1 MGSKNKLLKINLAL
15 IALPISI
22 GTTVISCSFNKYN
35 IIFEDDNNVI
45 ALNENADYYLSKY
58 GMYLKEPMLKD
69 GYEFKGWKLNGKYV
83 NKIKKGHSGD
93 VLISV
98 EYQKVNSEYDK
109 YKNKYDALLS
119 ISDDILKGKEL
130 FNKNEF
136 KQLLSEFS
144 TKKSLV
150 IRKIEALERD
160 IKEQVK
166 SEFNNYIT
174 RKISQTSKYSNS
186 HKELNLK
193 IDQEMKEFTKELDKF
208 FSSGSFSKQT
218 LDTYKEEIKN
228 KFLKYEFDNIKL
240 EDSISNEKQSSINQF
255 ITKNFNVIFNF
266 DSKASWKEYVSKY
279 KRGLALL
286 KEVKRESEKEQ
297 LFEIFEQKIK
307 EYNISLFAN
316 FESQINA
323 NFDSIDL
330 LKIPVEYISVFDN
343 EIREQF
349 IFLQEQSIINAL
361 DLQMIELKNEFS
373 SNFTI
378 EKGKAMIEKFYKLTS
393 KALAYIFSPDK
404 YQEIKLREKYFL
416 AQEAV
421 EEFLN
426 NFNISKGFVDSLL
439 EQVINNDIANEDI
452 KNAVYDLKK
461 LVNDYFL
468 SGKRKKL
475 STSDI
480 TKIAGSII
488 AGAGGVAGGAY
499 LISKGL
505 ELKKAN
511 DNLFLTK
518 VGLIDTISKLE
529 IKNNKHHDVTPYSAD
544 TKSLQMLFDKEIRN
558 ALVKEKLKNQFPEV
572 KGAENKVS
580 WRLKDRGTTESGKLK
595 DTKIEVWYGYSDPKV
610 ITINEIKGFKTDIE
624 ILEDIANI
632 EKAEFSNKSS
642 ILATEAFNGPK
653 QVMEEEL
660 SSTEEASQTTNEYF
674 QKHVYNLN
682 LPSGVKWKLVERGTA
697 SNSGRKIGESIIE
710 LYFREDDKNE
720 TSKKKVYL
728 NGFSGFKKDNNDT
741 ELTKSITFHYRIKKT
756 ENGTDKIPQ
765 QKVENWGMHLWGDG
779 WKGGNIDWNT
789 NPHKFTESD
798 ESGFKKITISNI
810 DSNKDLWFIVHDMN
824 HKNNEAMLLDTSHSD
839 VWFNEGDP
847 NPHYKKPI
855 YWLDR
860 FERVA
865 YDELEIDIITD
876 NNKSINGDEYKTK
889 LKLFNTLDKYNSLVP
904 IDSNNY
910 EISKINNGSENSG
923 LDNDKKR
930 TKLKIKFKP
939 EYLKK
944 PSKHYNKID
953 LGDVFTVSYDGENL
967 GAATYARRLFEGDEY
982 TYDTDYMWYWMPDL
996 GANMISSTEVEVK
1009 LWAPASKTV
1018 HIQLYDK
1025 NNHNKK
1031 VGNPIALTQ
1040 GDKKNERIWSA
1051 KIHTQMPELYWE
1063 FPYFASL
1070 DGYYYEYILNMN
1082 TKYEK
1087 IVLDPYAKSMA
1098 AHKPGE
1104 VGKGA
1109 FVDMN
1114 SLRAGIYN
1122 LSKSQGIFSGGL
1134 EGKLNKMIGYEV
1146 HVRDYTISRDDVAY
1160 KGTFRGMANWD
1171 AGIEYLKDLG
1181 ITHVQFLP
1189 LQNYSSVDETSQ
1201 GWTNGNGEVKKEGE
1215 KEVYTRTKA
1224 PNYNWGYDP
1233 HNYFTIEGW
1242 LSSDPK
1248 DPYSRISELRMLIK
1262 KLHDNGIGVIA
1273 DVVYNH
1279 MAENWFL
1286 DNIVPN
1292 HYFRRPGGPTPVG
1305 GPALASEN
1313 KMARKIIIE
1322 SAKWLVDQYG
1332 VDGFRFDLMGFID
1345 KETIRLIKDKVKTP
1359 DGHDLIMYGESW
1371 DFSDLPKNQRLVK
1384 GETKALE
1391 GGVPGVGYFNDTIR
1405 DIIKGQVGD
1414 HEGTK
1419 KGWVHTTNDD
1429 NGWEKTRE
1437 LRAALIAGITKHAQK
1452 KYKNGNSGELEAGD
1466 NYADIF
1472 SKNNNPKNEYQNK
1485 NSLTNKEDYVTFTNE
1500 PSEAIQYQTI
1510 HDGYTLWDK
1519 LNIASPKKYTNELK
1533 NKNNKYDSNIEQKE
1547 IDYKIKLAKQ
1557 SLGLMFAGQGRIVL
1571 QGGDEIGRTKPLSV
1585 GDSNPERAEGSE
1597 NAIIK
1602 DALPDILNKGSGK
1615 SKVIIDYKYHDNSY
1629 NASDWANSYKWK
1641 RYDDPKFAKGAF
1653 RNLHKYV
1660 KDVIKLRKEN
1670 YEFRFETAQE
1680 IVDNFRFIGGKNNNH
1695 NIEGEYKSEDT
1706 LSSIFQENKAKVII
1720 FNLDNTNKFK
1730 EEVDGK
1736 IEGDI
1741 VKFTVEGKEYSLKVE
1756 KQKVNRDKKIY
1767 VNKKL
1772 LTSNEN
1778 NKITAT
1784 ELLNNVAPYNKK
1796 DENSDKIIQ
1805 YKIEARNNKNYSQFI
1820 VMSNPFDDAI
1830 LINEQIDESWELLI
1844 GENGKP
1850 ELITQEDKERGY
1862 VAGTPIAP
1870 AHSTVILGKRRKFK
1884 SLDTTEE
1891 KVEESSINALFSN
1904 EGAKLSFEDVKNENI
1919 NQFEGKIDWNLP
1931 EGYKAEITKV
1941 EKKTEESKQGNTN
1954 GVLIT
1959 YNVKPKE
1966 SARKKRSIDS
1976 QPIEKQLWIP
1986 EYSFKNK
1993 LINLAENV
2001 EVKLNDKL
2009 LNLTWDEAKRR
2020 HPDFIKKNLIFTNI
2034 KEQKLFFNNLE
2045 VKIKDNQIRV
2055 NFDI

>member
-15 IALPISI
+15 ITLPISI

-109 YKNKYDALLS
+109 YKNKYDTLLS

-316 FESQINA
+316 FENQINA

-378 EKGKAMIEKFYKLTS
+378 EKGKAMIEKFYKLTT
-393 KALAYIFSPDK
+393 KALSYIFSPDK

-518 VGLIDTISKLE
+518 VGLTEIIPKLE

-558 ALVKEKLKNQFPEV
+558 ALVKKELKNQFPEV

-610 ITINEIKGFKTDIE
+610 ITINEIKGFKTDTE

-632 EKAEFSNKSS
+632 ETAEFRNKSS
-642 ILATEAFNGPK
+642 ILASEAFNGPK

-660 SSTEEASQTTNEYF
+660 LSTEEASQTTNEYF

-710 LYFREDDKNE
+710 LYFRENDNE

-728 NGFSGFKKDNNDT
+728 NGFSGFKKDNNEADL
-741 ELTKSITFHYRIKKT
+741 EKEITLYFRSKKT
-756 ENGTDKIPQ
+756 ERNDDTDKNN
-765 QKVENWGMHLWGDG
+765 KTEYWGTHFWGDAWIEDDLN
-779 WKGGNIDWNT
+779 WKDNPKRFNQMITGSGNGENGD
-789 NPHKFTESD
+789 
-798 ESGFKKITISNI
+798 FKNLTVKVKA
-810 DSNKDLWFIVHDMN
+810 NKDLWFIIHRDN
-824 HKNNEAMLLDTSHSD
+824 NKNNEAMLLDTSHNSF
-839 VWFNEGDP
+839 WFNEGDP
-847 NPHYKKPI
+847 NPHYKQPSS
-855 YWLDR
+855 WLER

-865 YDELEIDIITD
+865 YDELEIELRGD
-876 NNKSINGDEYKTK
+876 NANSNNNGDK
-889 LKLFNTLDKYNSLVP
+889 LQIFNALDKYNSLVP
-904 IDSNNY
+904 IDKKYYKVTKQELQENGKNKRVLFKVKL
-910 EISKINNGSENSG
+910 SK
-923 LDNDKKR
+923 
-930 TKLKIKFKP
+930 

-944 PSKHYNKID
+944 PSKHYDKID
-953 LGDVFTVSYDGENL
+953 LGDVFTASYDNENL

-982 TYDTDYMWYWMPDL
+982 TYDTDYMWYWTPDL

-1031 VGNPIALTQ
+1031 VGKPIALTQ

-1051 KIHTQMPELYWE
+1051 KIHAQMPELYWE

-1087 IVLDPYAKSMA
+1087 IILDPYAKSMA

-1114 SLRAGIYN
+1114 SSRAGIYN

-1201 GWTNGNGEVKKEGE
+1201 SWTNGDGKIE
-1215 KEVYTRTKA
+1215 KENNNDKYIRTKA

-1248 DPYSRISELRMLIK
+1248 DPYSRISELRALIK

-1292 HYFRRPGGPTPVG
+1292 HYFRKPGGPTPVG

-1371 DFSDLPKNQRLVK
+1371 DFSDLPKEQRLVK

-1405 DIIKGQVGD
+1405 DTIKGGVGD
-1414 HEGTK
+1414 HEGK
-1419 KGWVHTTNDD
+1419 KLGWIHNDD
-1429 NGWEKTRE
+1429 NSNPNGKWTKQV
-1437 LRAALIAGITKHAQK
+1437 RAALIAGISNFPQK
-1452 KYKNGNSGELEAGD
+1452 IKEKDD
-1466 NYADIF
+1466 NYADI
-1472 SKNNNPKNEYQNK
+1472 YNK
-1485 NSLTNKEDYVTFTNE
+1485 DNTEKEHEKDPSYINFTNE
-1500 PSEAIQYQTI
+1500 PNEAIQYQTI

-1519 LNIASPKKYTNELK
+1519 LNIASPKKYTHEIKDAN
-1533 NKNNKYDSNIEQKE
+1533 NNKYNPEIEQKE

-1571 QGGDEIGRTKPLSV
+1571 QGGDEIGRTKPLSL
-1585 GDSNPERAEGSE
+1585 GDANPERAEGST
-1597 NAIIK
+1597 NAIRK
-1602 DALPDILNKGSGK
+1602 EALPDILYKNSGRK
-1615 SKVIIDYKYHDNSY
+1615 KVIVDYKYHDNSY

-1641 RYDDPKFAKGAF
+1641 RFDKNFANGAF
-1653 RNLHKYV
+1653 VNLHKYV
-1660 KDVIKLRKEN
+1660 KDIIKLRKEN
-1670 YEFRFETAQE
+1670 YEFRFESAKE

-1695 NIEGEYKSEDT
+1695 MIKGEYKSESD
-1706 LSSIFQENKAKVII
+1706 LNSIFPENKAKVIV
-1720 FNLDNTNKFK
+1720 FNLDDTKKFK
-1730 EEVDGK
+1730 EEVEGI
-1736 IEGDI
+1736 IENNK
-1741 VKFTVEGKEYSLKVE
+1741 VEFTVEGMQYKLDVE
-1756 KQKVNRDKKIY
+1756 KEKVNRDKKIY

-1772 LTSNEN
+1772 LTSNGT
-1778 NKITAT
+1778 NKITKT

-1796 DENSDKIIQ
+1796 EENSDKIIQ

-1850 ELITQEDKERGY
+1850 DLVTQEDKNRGY

-1870 AHSTVILGKRRKFK
+1870 AHSTIILGKRRKFNA
-1884 SLDTTEE
+1884 SNTTEE
-1891 KVEESSINALFSN
+1891 KVEDSSINALLSK
-1904 EGAKLSFEDVKNENI
+1904 EGTKLSFEDIKDEDKG
-1919 NQFEGKIDWNLP
+1919 QFEGKIDWNLP
-1931 EGYKAEITKV
+1931 EGYTAQITKV
-1941 EKKTEESKQGNTN
+1941 KKEVKNNNTTS

-1959 YNVKPKE
+1959 YNVQATNT
-1966 SARKKRSIDS
+1966 SSRKKRSIDS

-1993 LINLAENV
+1993 LTNLAENI

-2020 HPDFIKKNLIFTNI
+2020 HFDFIKKNLIFTNI

-2045 VKIKDNQIRV
+2045 VKIEDN
-2055 NFDI
+2055 